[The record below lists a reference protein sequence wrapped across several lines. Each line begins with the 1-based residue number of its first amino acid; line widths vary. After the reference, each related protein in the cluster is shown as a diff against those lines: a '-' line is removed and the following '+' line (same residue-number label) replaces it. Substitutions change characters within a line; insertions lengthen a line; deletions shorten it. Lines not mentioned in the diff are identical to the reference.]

1 MHAKTLFFGVWK
13 TQYDFLA
20 LRHLAVCT
28 KIFFSFFKLSFCIL
42 EVLTKIGYFNIGFC
56 IFSNIKILPDIN
68 QNDIKNTRENC
79 KIPKKY
85 FWFFLLQKKNWVEP
99 SPPFWIG
106 LDTAHILWAGLSQA
120 DVLAHNQISWLLS
133 TVTSQL
139 CICCR
144 TWFIHVLHVNAGE
157 ASKQGR
163 GRRSYLEWW
172 RLLVAGVVVA
182 PFLLLSPCFLLYCF
196 FFLFLLSSFVSLLGA
211 TGGGGE
217 EEQRWRCRAEGS
229 RWWFFLFSLF
239 FLCFFFFVF
248 FHSALGLFLFSYSKS
263 LSPLVFFYVFN
274 YSKYPAL
281 FCFLHYLFPFF
292 PSVSASLF

>member
-1 MHAKTLFFGVWK
+1 M
-13 TQYDFLA
+13 
-20 LRHLAVCT
+20 
-28 KIFFSFFKLSFCIL
+28 
-42 EVLTKIGYFNIGFC
+42 
-56 IFSNIKILPDIN
+56 
-68 QNDIKNTRENC
+68 
-79 KIPKKY
+79 
-85 FWFFLLQKKNWVEP
+85 
-99 SPPFWIG
+99 
-106 LDTAHILWAGLSQA
+106 
-120 DVLAHNQISWLLS
+120 SWLLS

-163 GRRSYLEWW
+163 GRRSYLEWWRRW

-239 FLCFFFFVF
+239 VLCFFFFCILSLCSRSLSLLLFKIPFPPSF
-248 FHSALGLFLFSYSKS
+248 FLCFQLLKIPGPLLFSPLFVS
-263 LSPLVFFYVFN
+263 LLSLCFGFSLLKNSLYFPPPLFFGTPSSGIYRQRRTGPP
-274 YSKYPAL
+274 YP
-281 FCFLHYLFPFF
+281 CHG
-292 PSVSASLF
+292 VG